1 MLRPIWRIVVVAL
14 AAPALLVTTAMVAD
28 ASEYHAAGTYYD
40 STGAAANALGA
51 WTLHLS
57 AGNEW
62 HGRDLVTWYQ
72 SRTADADALGAHTST
87 ADAAAYVSDHQ
98 GRHVRREWRDYSQ
111 QSVGRSD
118 QQPSR
123 AWDTAELTAHHNR
136 THVTEAAYHQSG
148 AQADARGAS
157 TSTTTA
163 AVSDYAQ
170 QSVGR
175 SDQQPSRT
183 WDTAELTAHHNST
196 HVTEAA
202 YHQSGAQADAQGAST
217 SATTAAVGNNGDYSY
232 AWDDQ
237 SMANASAL
245 GADAG
250 HTAGYAT
257 NDNWSHDGWR
267 HDDCDHGQAGEN
279 NWNDRGAV
287 GYTSSLAHAGY
298 DGAWAG
304 DTDSAAVYGY

>member
-123 AWDTAELTAHHNR
+123 TWDTAELTAHHNR
-136 THVTEAAYHQSG
+136 
-148 AQADARGAS
+148 
-157 TSTTTA
+157 
-163 AVSDYAQ
+163 
-170 QSVGR
+170 
-175 SDQQPSRT
+175 
-183 WDTAELTAHHNST
+183 T